1 MNPDKYLKADFLDIL
16 FEGKN
21 KDYGAY
27 ELRKHYNRRVRNAI
41 IFTTLISLL
50 LAGAYTARVYLTKES
65 LVKQKPETA
74 EVRIESIKIPAANQ
88 PPPPPPPPPQALEP
102 PRIKPQVQ
110 FTPPKVVK
118 DQEVKP
124 DEQLPDLDKIKNQAI
139 STVTKSGDPNGIDP
153 GLVADKGSGVVF
165 VPSTPS
171 VENKVFTWVEQMPR
185 FPGSTSDEDSQNKIL
200 KYLQDHIQY
209 PAMARD
215 NGIQG
220 TVYVQFIVDPDG
232 NIKEVKTVN
241 SRLGGGLEA
250 ESIQVISGMP
260 KWIPGKQNGRP
271 VTVQFSIPVKFLL
284 Q

>member
-41 IFTTLISLL
+41 MFTTLISLL
-50 LAGAYTARVYLTKES
+50 LVGAYTARVYLTKES
-65 LVKQKPETA
+65 LVEQKPETA

-88 PPPPPPPPPQALEP
+88 PPPPPPPPPQILEP

-110 FTPPKVVK
+110 FTPPRVVK

-153 GLVADKGSGVVF
+153 GLAADKGSGVVF
-165 VPSTPS
+165 VPSTPA

-185 FPGSTSDEDSQNKIL
+185 FPGSTSDDDSQNKIL

-220 TVYVQFIVDPDG
+220 TVYVQFIVDPEG